1 MRMHWMQTVEMELP
15 LVKLTVEPLHIQR
28 VIADVTRDLGYEL
41 LTAAEQADTITDFLH
56 GRDVLVCLPTSSGKS
71 LCFALLPKVVDVLKA
86 AVGVKVSASKHTCCH
101 LSSYQSNGRPSSPF
115 FHNRNTNYS
124 YKGT

>member
-28 VIADVTRDLGYEL
+28 VIADVTRDQGYEL
-41 LTAAEQADTITDFLH
+41 LTAAEQADTITDFLC

-86 AVGVKVSASKHTCCH
+86 AVGVKFQH
-101 LSSYQSNGRPSSPF
+101 PSILVVIFPLISLMEDQVVHF
-115 FHNRNTNYS
+115 S
-124 YKGT
+124 Q